1 MGLCRVV
8 CGSFSLGGPPGPS
21 RGKTR
26 KCSGKQVLLC
36 QGFCGIKPD
45 SFSSDLRKTVSGSG
59 PGALLDLQCLTRP
72 PLPLSH
78 LPRLVLAPPFQPN
91 SSTYS
96 PPCLHLLS
104 RPFPDQ
110 LHQQTTR
117 SAHRLP
123 DPHLGP
129 RPTHFAPHLPPL
141 HQPRPAHTLPSSITR
156 SSRPTQSRPLSTSPA
171 PKSRFPGFLPFPPPS
186 ARPSAPP
193 LRVAPAHDPPSG
205 RREGAE
211 PGAGPASPGM
221 KTNGGLCRIRAFG
234 WSRLA
239 RWWRR

>member
-156 SSRPTQSRPLSTSPA
+156 SSRPLLSFNSCSSHLSSSSPRGCPQA
-171 PKSRFPGFLPFPPPS
+171 PTPPHTPCQPHPFPGASSFSRVRYVLP
-186 ARPSAPP
+186 
-193 LRVAPAHDPPSG
+193 H
-205 RREGAE
+205 
-211 PGAGPASPGM
+211 
-221 KTNGGLCRIRAFG
+221 
-234 WSRLA
+234 
-239 RWWRR
+239 